1 MKIGGLAV
9 PYGPSKYY
17 AEIAH
22 EALKESN
29 GKKVPFLHNFGEPT
43 VLGHAELIE
52 TERGIYAVLNFVA
65 KLTDEELIDITKN
78 NRIGGML
85 NRIKYD
91 EQHRVVEGR
100 VTSVGIYHTSQTVC
114 LRLGKLEII
123 QEEKR

>member
-9 PYGPSKYY
+9 PYGPSKYH
-17 AEIAH
+17 AEIMH

-29 GKKVPFLHNFGEPT
+29 GKKVPLLHNFGEPT

-78 NRIGGML
+78 NRIGGMV
-85 NRIKYD
+85 NRVKYD
-91 EQHRVVEGR
+91 EQHRVVEGS
-100 VTSVGIYHTSQTVC
+100 VTSVAINGTST
-114 LRLGKLEII
+114 LEKLEII
-123 QEEKR
+123 QEEKNND